1 MTGPNRSH
9 PDMALLE
16 DLQAILV
23 DCLIEHG
30 LHKEYQA
37 AILAG
42 LPPELR
48 SQVKAVLREDEE
60 TSRYLESRIR
70 AALSILDEARPGPY
84 AYDPDRPAVR
94 IGRPLSLV
102 KEMA

>member
-1 MTGPNRSH
+1 MRNRGRSTA
-9 PDMALLE
+9 DMALIE
-16 DLQAILV
+16 DLQAVLM
-23 DCLIEHG
+23 DCLIEGG

-37 AILAG
+37 AILAN

-60 TSRYLESRIR
+60 TSRYLENRIR
-70 AALSILDEARPGPY
+70 AALSILEEARPGPY